1 MLYQADVLD
10 SFPIHDKKFNNT
22 IHNLITKLQT
32 VVTLSFVIIVL
43 ILLNHFQKSL
53 EETNLTGAS
62 VSTRT
67 DILKIWGHFEFFL
80 QKLCNCCL
88 LTHYN
93 NVRMSVHLLWD
104 R

>member
-32 VVTLSFVIIVL
+32 MVTLSFVIIVL
-43 ILLNHFQKSL
+43 ILLNHLQKSL
-53 EETNLTGAS
+53 EEMNLTGAS

-67 DILKIWGHFEFFL
+67 DILK
-80 QKLCNCCL
+80 N
-88 LTHYN
+88 
-93 NVRMSVHLLWD
+93 
-104 R
+104 